1 MTKHQRSVSLKR
13 MMNAPGTAAGGF
25 KKAVDE

>member
-1 MTKHQRSVSLKR
+1 MTKHQRSVSLKW
-13 MMNAPGTAAGGF
+13 MTNAPGAAADGF